1 MIPGLEYE
9 SASFDNGNGSSSSA
23 PDHHHQQQQ
32 QYPSSNDYGGA
43 SSSPASS
50 VNSYSSINLDTP
62 SHSSATTPSGHPSPS
77 SGYPELRRRQ
87 VYNNNNNNN
96 NNGYAGRPNYDTA
109 SYSKGSGKSSSVT
122 KLAKKLDVF
131 PKTERDYTIRTE
143 RGGQLSAIGYAIM
156 IILILA
162 EYNTWKSM
170 NGDHNEHIVV
180 DTR

>member
-23 PDHHHQQQQ
+23 PDHHHHHHQQQQ

-62 SHSSATTPSGHPSPS
+62 SYSSATAPSG
-77 SGYPELRRRQ
+77 GYPELRRRQ
-87 VYNNNNNNN
+87 VCNNNNNN
-96 NNGYAGRPNYDTA
+96 NNGYAGSTNYDTA
-109 SYSKGSGKSSSVT
+109 SYSKGSKSSSVT
-122 KLAKKLDVF
+122 KLAAKLDVF
-131 PKTERDYTIRTE
+131 PKTERDYTVRTE

-156 IILILA
+156 LILILA
-162 EYNTWKSM
+162 EYETWKSM